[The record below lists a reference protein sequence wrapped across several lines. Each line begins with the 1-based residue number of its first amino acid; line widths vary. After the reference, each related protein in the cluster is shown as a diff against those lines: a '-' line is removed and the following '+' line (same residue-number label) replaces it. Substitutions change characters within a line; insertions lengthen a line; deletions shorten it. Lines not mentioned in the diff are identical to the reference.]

1 MGNCLKPLKPS
12 PASPKPLINPPI
24 SGESEN
30 EYLREFSFA
39 KLSKA
44 TKKFRQYMVIKGNDN
59 GCTRT
64 FYQGYIN
71 ETTFAPSRTGIAVSV
86 LECYQDNSQTLQDW
100 KEEVKSLGRIS
111 HPNLVKLL
119 GYCCEENK
127 SYLVFEYL
135 HKGSLDRHI
144 FGKEE
149 EALPWE
155 TRVKIAIGA
164 AQSIAF
170 LHSVKNSALYRE
182 LRMFNILLDENYNT
196 KLFYLGSKKLCL
208 LEESVTTAFIGRTV
222 YLAPEYAISGHL
234 GTKSDVYTF
243 GVILFEILTG
253 LKASDDETTFAPSRR
268 TGAGI
273 AVSVMECDSSRS
285 LQDWMAVVRSLGQ
298 MSHQNLVDFLGYCYE
313 DNKPLFLVFEYSH
326 KGSLDSHIFGK
337 EEEEALPW
345 EIRVKI
351 AIGTAQGL
359 AFLHSIK
366 TRPLHRELRMHN
378 IMLDEQYNAKL
389 FYLES
394 IKPSLVDEGL
404 IAGRFRYLAPEYG
417 TFGLLDM
424 KTDVYVFGMI
434 LLELLM
440 GSKDRKKIKNKEGL
454 DFWTTS
460 LLPDDYKIEEII
472 DPRLGNDYSANAATQ
487 MGTLINRCT
496 AHDTKKRPLMQQ
508 VLDGLNYIA
517 EIKD

>member
-12 PASPKPLINPPI
+12 SASPKPLINPPI
-24 SGESEN
+24 SGELEN

-44 TKKFRQYMVIKGNDN
+44 TKKFRQFRMITDDN
-59 GCTRT
+59 GCILT

-119 GYCCEENK
+119 GYCCEDNK
-127 SYLVFEYL
+127 SFLVFEYL

-182 LRMFNILLDENYNT
+182 LRMYNILLDENYNT

-253 LKASDDETTFAPSRR
+253 LKASDGKKNEN
-268 TGAGI
+268 
-273 AVSVMECDSSRS
+273 MQS
-285 LQDWMAVVRSLGQ
+285 LHVWTKP
-298 MSHQNLVDFLGYCYE
+298 FLSDQC
-313 DNKPLFLVFEYSH
+313 K
-326 KGSLDSHIFGK
+326 
-337 EEEEALPW
+337 
-345 EIRVKI
+345 IR
-351 AIGTAQGL
+351 
-359 AFLHSIK
+359 
-366 TRPLHRELRMHN
+366 
-378 IMLDEQYNAKL
+378 
-389 FYLES
+389 
-394 IKPSLVDEGL
+394 
-404 IAGRFRYLAPEYG
+404 
-417 TFGLLDM
+417 
-424 KTDVYVFGMI
+424 
-434 LLELLM
+434 
-440 GSKDRKKIKNKEGL
+440 
-454 DFWTTS
+454 
-460 LLPDDYKIEEII
+460 EII
-472 DPRLGNDYSANAATQ
+472 DPRLGNDYPVNAATQ
-487 MGTLINRCT
+487 MGKLIKRCIKL
-496 AHDTKKRPLMQQ
+496 DTRKRPSMQQ
-508 VLDGLNYIA
+508 VFDGLNDIA